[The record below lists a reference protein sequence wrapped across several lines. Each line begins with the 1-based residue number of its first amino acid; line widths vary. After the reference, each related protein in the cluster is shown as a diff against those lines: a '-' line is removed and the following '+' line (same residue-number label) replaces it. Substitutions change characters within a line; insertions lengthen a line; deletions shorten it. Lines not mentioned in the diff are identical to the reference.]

1 MQKSEKTQLK
11 GNLLD
16 LEIKIDKIEKW
27 KKRLEKFMFLNQEK
41 QFKIYIEPSEQKRS
55 AEDKINIIYKDI
67 DEIENFLM
75 SIKQSEPQ
83 IVVQFEKTSS

>member
-27 KKRLEKFMFLNQEK
+27 KKRLENFMFLNQEK
-41 QFKIYIEPSEQKRS
+41 QFKIYIESSQQKKS
-55 AEDKINIIYKDI
+55 AEDKINIIDKDI

-75 SIKQSEPQ
+75 SIK
-83 IVVQFEKTSS
+83 